1 MIGPGWLPGYKGRA
15 PRRHTLAY
23 TRMRR
28 RARTRAK
35 SPAPSPRV
43 ANTEIVLFDHG
54 PVEFPTATAMPR
66 EPRARVVALV
76 ASLERWIAARWAW
89 FRPRSVPCAVACL
102 GMIAVM
108 ASAHYLAHQH
118 DDLRSQPASIS
129 AVSVYTP

>member
-1 MIGPGWLPGYKGRA
+1 
-15 PRRHTLAY
+15 
-23 TRMRR
+23 MRR

-66 EPRARVVALV
+66 EPRARAIALV
-76 ASLERWIAARWAW
+76 ASLERWMAARWAW

-118 DDLRSQPASIS
+118 DNVQAQRVIS
-129 AVSVYTP
+129 VSVSAR